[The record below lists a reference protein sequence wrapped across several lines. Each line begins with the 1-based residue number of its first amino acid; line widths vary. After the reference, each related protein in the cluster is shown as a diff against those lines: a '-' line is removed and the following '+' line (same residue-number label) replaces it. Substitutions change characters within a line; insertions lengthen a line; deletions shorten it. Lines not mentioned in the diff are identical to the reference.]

1 MQTVTNN
8 ALIRCCQTS
17 QLLCKGAPH
26 GQQRG
31 DQKNHTYC
39 GLNPSVSFIYFFACV
54 FAKTSHKR
62 AALRTVC
69 AQLKDLNVEQ
79 LTPQTFWKTFYFR
92 HFPRKKYLETS
103 YPAVQTCIY
112 LCLMASL

>member
-62 AALRTVC
+62 AALRTAC

-79 LTPQTFWKTFYFR
+79 LTPQTFWKTFILGIF
-92 HFPRKKYLETS
+92 LERNIWRLVIRLCR
-103 YPAVQTCIY
+103 PAYIFV
-112 LCLMASL
+112 